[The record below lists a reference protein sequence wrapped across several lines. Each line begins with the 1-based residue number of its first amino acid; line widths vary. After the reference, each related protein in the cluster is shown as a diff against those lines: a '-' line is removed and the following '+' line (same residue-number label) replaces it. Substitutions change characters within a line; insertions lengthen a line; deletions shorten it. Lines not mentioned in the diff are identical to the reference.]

1 MSILSFL
8 TFVIYLLPS
17 SNLTRRLYILL
28 IFSKTQLLISFYFF
42 LFFFSPHFI
51 SFFCSLWIY
60 FILFLAMP
68 TAWEDCPLYQG
79 QELNLHHSCNQSHSS
94 DNARSLTRA
103 TRELLLL
110 YSFSTQFKAETQI
123 NDLSLFFSNISI

>member
-1 MSILSFL
+1 MMSILSFL

-17 SNLTRRLYILL
+17 SNLTRGLYILL

-42 LFFFSPHFI
+42 LLFLCYCFFFFSPHFI
-51 SFFCSLWIY
+51 SFFCSLWMY

-110 YSFSTQFKAETQI
+110 YSFST
-123 NDLSLFFSNISI
+123 